1 MVKKCYINHIGKFL
15 PGDPISN
22 EEMEDYLGMI
32 DGVPSRAREKVL
44 NQNKIETRYYA
55 LDKEQNT
62 TMSNAAMAAEAVRDV
77 IGRSKLTL
85 DDIELLVTATCQGDI
100 PLPGFASMVHGELKN
115 QPCEIASLHGIC
127 ASSVLALRHA
137 TAAIKADEV
146 TQATVVASE
155 LASRLLKARRF
166 EEQGYGKDKRL
177 SFETEFLR
185 WMLSDGAG
193 ALLLSDQASE
203 TGLSLEVESIH
214 IKSYANQYAPCMFVG
229 TKDRVSADEVFG
241 WLDYPG
247 YIEAASAGAINLH
260 QTVNMLDDVIR
271 VCVNGVFELVE
282 QQVFDPS
289 EVDWWVT
296 HYSSH
301 IFKEQAYELLVR
313 GGITIEQERIFT
325 NLYSRGNVGSAAF
338 YLMLEEMF
346 NEGKLEPGQRL
357 FCIVPESGRFLFGYV
372 ILKVVGQQTEGIENA
387 PVTAFAK
394 DEIIAPDIKT
404 SGSAIEESL
413 VRRLAGVWSDF
424 ENRLNAVPFI
434 QKMNEHRLTVED
446 YQGLLYNLRQQVID
460 GSRWISRAA
469 SNVTRKHFEIRSA
482 FIGHSSDEHRDFEML
497 ESDYAAVGG
506 DLDVIRNG
514 TKNIGSEAL
523 SEYILGQAS
532 RENPFNL
539 IGAMFIIEGLG
550 RQVARRWGERIKDQ
564 LELDESQIKFL
575 LYHSE
580 SDDIHFERLD
590 KAVQSGIL
598 TDELVEDIVK
608 TAKVVA
614 RLYVLQLEEI
624 GNF

>member
-1 MVKKCYINHIGKFL
+1 MVKKCYINQIGKFL
-15 PGDPISN
+15 PGKPIPN
-22 EEMEDYLGMI
+22 EEMELYLGMI
-32 DGVPSRAREKVL
+32 DGVPSRVRQKVL

-55 LDKEQNT
+55 LDKNQNT
-62 TMSNAAMAAEAVRDV
+62 TYSNANMAAAAVRDA

-85 DDIELLVTATCQGDI
+85 DDIQLLVTATCQGDL

-115 QPCEIASLHGIC
+115 KSCEIASLHGIC

-137 TAAIKADEV
+137 TSAVKAGEV

-166 EEQGYGKDKRL
+166 EEQGYGKEKRL

-193 ALLLSDQASE
+193 ALLMSDQPSD
-203 TGLSLEVESIH
+203 TGISLEVESIH
-214 IKSYANQYAPCMFVG
+214 IKSYANQFAPCMFVG
-229 TKDRVSADEVFG
+229 TKDRVTADDVYG

-271 VCVNGVFELVE
+271 VCINGVFELVE
-282 QQVFDPS
+282 EGILDPN
-289 EVDWWVT
+289 EIDWWVT

-301 IFKEQAYELLVR
+301 IFREQAYELLVR
-313 GGITIEQERIFT
+313 GGITIDQDRIFT
-325 NLYSRGNVGSAAF
+325 NLYSRGNMGSASF

-346 NEGKLEPGQRL
+346 NQGKLQPGQKL
-357 FCIVPESGRFLFGYV
+357 LCIVPESGRFLFGYV
-372 ILKVVGQQTEGIENA
+372 ILKVVGQESAPTKAQTPIAIEN
-387 PVTAFAK
+387 
-394 DEIIAPDIKT
+394 DEIVAPDIKT
-404 SGSAIEESL
+404 SGSEIEESL

-424 ENRLNAVPFI
+424 ENRLNRVPVI
-434 QKMNEHRLTVED
+434 QKMNEHRLTIED
-446 YQGLLYNLRQQVID
+446 YQNLLYNLRQQVID

-497 ESDYAAVGG
+497 ESDYASVGG

-550 RQVARRWGERIKDQ
+550 RQIARRWGERIKEQ
-564 LELDESQIKFL
+564 LELEEAQIKFL

-598 TDELVEDIVK
+598 TEELVDDIVK